1 MSKLTKQEFIALRDD
16 MELNWDDSMRS
27 HMQVLSL
34 ACINRFG
41 VLLSKLDVKSES
53 KPEEKVKTKLEK
65 HREELQKMK
74 HECYVNNH
82 RSFKK

>member
-1 MSKLTKQEFIALRDD
+1 MIYLCTMIKKDISIARLREISMSKLTKQEFIALRDD

-41 VLLSKLDVKSES
+41 ITLSEIK
-53 KPEEKVKTKLEK
+53 
-65 HREELQKMK
+65 
-74 HECYVNNH
+74 
-82 RSFKK
+82 